1 MKLNVPFRNSTV
13 ELLLDIR
20 PRCPYCD
27 VSVHPVI
34 LATNYPY
41 SNQRY
46 CYVTMQCPSC
56 EGVWADTYHD
66 HDGHQNFIAD
76 NKQLFK
82 PNFAQLASDIKL
94 LSPKGA
100 RTYEQALQAEADGYD
115 TLVGIGLRKALE
127 FFLKDF
133 LIATNPDKEDDI
145 KQKRLG
151 RVIADYI
158 HEPNLLALSKA
169 TAWIGNDETHYIR
182 RHTDQDLKDLKKFLK
197 ATISHIEF
205 QLTILDALDFVN
217 RSN

>member
-1 MKLNVPFRNSTV
+1 MKRNVPFRDSTV
-13 ELLLDIR
+13 EFLLDIR
-20 PRCPYCD
+20 PNCPYCN
-27 VSVHPVI
+27 VSVEPII
-34 LATNYPY
+34 LASNYPY
-41 SNQRY
+41 SNTRY

-66 HDGHQNFIAD
+66 YDGHQNFIAD
-76 NKQLFK
+76 NKQFFK
-82 PNFAQLASDIKL
+82 PDFAQLASDIKL

-100 RTYEQALQAEADGYD
+100 RTYEQALQAEDDGYD

-145 KQKRLG
+145 KKRLLG
-151 RVIADYI
+151 QVIADYI

-182 RHTDQDLKDLKKFLK
+182 KHTDQDLEDLKRFLK
-197 ATISHIEF
+197 ATINHIQF

-217 RSN
+217 KSN